1 MALLIDIISVSSL
14 LAIFCLCT
22 FKFLVE
28 ALASFSTS
36 LSFAKVKVSKSSSR
50 ERGFVTLSRPV
61 HFTVISSY
69 RQTVWCTCNKKF
81 QRPFFAKLWSCAWR
95 KRMEGI
101 ILLTGRGVLTIRVT
115 TKHPTVPEIF
125 VSEHF
130 RQCGVHESAAFQFWT
145 PCFFKDLR
153 NYCLKL

>member
-1 MALLIDIISVSSL
+1 MFTLSCL

-36 LSFAKVKVSKSSSR
+36 LSFAKVKVAKSSSR

-69 RQTVWCTCNKKF
+69 RQKVWCTCNKKF
-81 QRPFFAKLWSCAWR
+81 QRPFF
-95 KRMEGI
+95 
-101 ILLTGRGVLTIRVT
+101 GVVLGLEEMDGGNHIVNR
-115 TKHPTVPEIF
+115 
-125 VSEHF
+125 
-130 RQCGVHESAAFQFWT
+130 ESGF
-145 PCFFKDLR
+145 D
-153 NYCLKL
+153 N

>member
-1 MALLIDIISVSSL
+1 MSENGEIYTAGRNFTLPPAVTALTNSTSVIDVT
-14 LAIFCLCT
+14 IFFLCS

-36 LSFAKVKVSKSSSR
+36 LSFAKVKVAKSSSR

-81 QRPFFAKLWSCAWR
+81 RRPFFLPNYGVVLGLEKKGGGYHID
-95 KRMEGI
+95 KRERGI
-101 ILLTGRGVLTIRVT
+101 
-115 TKHPTVPEIF
+115 
-125 VSEHF
+125 
-130 RQCGVHESAAFQFWT
+130 
-145 PCFFKDLR
+145 D
-153 NYCLKL
+153 N

>member
-1 MALLIDIISVSSL
+1 MTLIDV
-14 LAIFCLCT
+14 AIFFLCS

-36 LSFAKVKVSKSSSR
+36 LSFAKVKVAKSSSR

-81 QRPFFAKLWSCAWR
+81 QRPFFCQIMELCSAWR

-101 ILLTGRGVLTIRVT
+101 IMLTGRGVLTIEVT
-115 TKHPTVPEIF
+115 TKHPTVSEIF

>member
-1 MALLIDIISVSSL
+1 MALLIDIIFVSCL

-28 ALASFSTS
+28 VLASFSTS
-36 LSFAKVKVSKSSSR
+36 LSFAKVKVAKSSSR

-81 QRPFFAKLWSCAWR
+81 QRPF
-95 KRMEGI
+95 
-101 ILLTGRGVLTIRVT
+101 LLPNYGVVLGLEEKDGGNHIVNR
-115 TKHPTVPEIF
+115 
-125 VSEHF
+125 
-130 RQCGVHESAAFQFWT
+130 ESGF
-145 PCFFKDLR
+145 D
-153 NYCLKL
+153 N